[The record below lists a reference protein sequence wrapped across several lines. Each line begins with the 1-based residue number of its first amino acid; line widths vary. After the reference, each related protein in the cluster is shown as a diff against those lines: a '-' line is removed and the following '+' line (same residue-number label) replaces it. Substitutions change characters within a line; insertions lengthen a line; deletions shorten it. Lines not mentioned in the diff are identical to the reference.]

1 MIKLS
6 ELPDDTEICVQYN
19 EYDERFYPMTKGE
32 FSQEYLSQK
41 GSRYYSVDSVYI
53 CQKSVPTF
61 DLDTVLEE
69 IEEDECYDGFAG
81 AVMDELDENIVKKF
95 IEHIN
100 EVFERHPTYWK
111 EEQVEIDI

>member
-19 EYDERFYPMTKGE
+19 EYDEVFYPMTKGE

-41 GSRYYSVDSVYI
+41 GSRDYSVNAVYI
-53 CQKSVPTF
+53 AEKSIPTF
-61 DLDTVLEE
+61 NLDTVLEE
-69 IEEDECYDGFAG
+69 IQENECYDGFAD
-81 AVMDELDENIVKKF
+81 AVMDELDEDITKKF

-100 EVFERHPTYWK
+100 EVFERHPTYWD
-111 EEQVEIDI
+111 EEQIEIDI